1 MDVYPIRDDMNGTYV
16 YIVTLTKDDGVT
28 RFKVAITAADDNG
41 LRDRIAEAYP
51 DHDWYS
57 PVGERYQLV

>member
-1 MDVYPIRDDMNGTYV
+1 MNGTYV